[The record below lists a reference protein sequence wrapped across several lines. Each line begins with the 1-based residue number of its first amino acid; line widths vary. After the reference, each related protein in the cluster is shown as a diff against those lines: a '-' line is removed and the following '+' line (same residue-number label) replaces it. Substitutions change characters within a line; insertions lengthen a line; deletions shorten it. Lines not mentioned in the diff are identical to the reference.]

1 MEFHCQLHKMIA
13 RNESPVKYLL
23 KKDEAELCLNDYIGK
38 QISFR
43 FLNEIICTSCGRK
56 TSKSFFQGFCF
67 PCFKNSPEAAECI
80 VNPELCRAHLG
91 EGRDVEWE
99 EKNHN
104 TPHSVYLSNTTGIKV
119 GVTRNTQIPSRWI
132 DQGATEALVLAET
145 PNRYLAGCIEVALKS
160 HIADKTAWQRM
171 LKFEHIPY
179 DLSLRKSEL
188 VAHLPEELRQ
198 YVIEDEAVTQIKFP
212 VTQYPEK
219 VKSISL
225 DKEPYFCNTLMGIKG
240 QYLIFDTGQVF
251 NVRKHSGYSVVIK
264 D

>member
-1 MEFHCQLHKMIA
+1 MEFQAQLHKMIT
-13 RNESPVKYLL
+13 RHESPVLYFL
-23 KKDEAELCLNDYIGK
+23 KNNTSELCLNEYIGK
-38 QISFR
+38 TLSFR

-56 TSKSFFQGFCF
+56 TSKSFFQGFCY
-67 PCFKNSPEAAECI
+67 PCFKNAPEAAECI

-91 EGRDVEWE
+91 QGHDSEWE

-104 TPHSVYLSNTTGIKV
+104 VPHSVYLSNTTGIKV

-132 DQGATEALVLAET
+132 DQGATEAIVLAET
-145 PNRYLAGCIEVALKS
+145 PNRYLAGCIEVALKA

-171 LKFEHIPY
+171 LKLEHVPY

-188 VAHLPEELRQ
+188 ISQLPEELKQ
-198 YVIEDEAVTQIKFP
+198 YVVEQNITTPIRFP
-212 VTQYPEK
+212 VTHYPDK

-225 DKEPYFCNTLMGIKG
+225 DKEPYFCNTLVGIKG

-251 NVRKHSGYSVVIK
+251 NVRKHSGYSVVIT